1 MVYKI
6 LKFLNKEIS
15 GLHEAA
21 YLLGFFAIFSQLLAL
36 VRDRLFANYFGAGHA
51 LDLYYASFRIPDFI
65 FVTVASLVS
74 ISVLIPFLIEKV
86 SQSKEEAK
94 KFINSVFSAFF
105 FLILLSCVI
114 FFFLIPFLTA
124 RLFPGFSTAT
134 DQGQLVFMSRIL
146 LLSPILLGISSFLG
160 SITQMANRFF
170 IYALSPILYNVG
182 IIFGV
187 VFLSPLYGVTGLIWG
202 VIIGA
207 ILHVGIQVPFV
218 VRHGFLPKIIFKID
232 FSEIKK
238 VVMISL
244 PRALTISAPELA
256 RFVLI
261 AIASAMAVGSIS
273 VFSFASN
280 LQSVP
285 LSIIAVSY
293 SLAAFPILT
302 RHFVSGDRNKFVDQ
316 MISGC
321 RHVIFL
327 SMPVM
332 ILFMVLRAQIV
343 RTILGSGQ
351 FSWSDT
357 RLTAACLAIFAVSL
371 IPQSL
376 MLLFV
381 RAYYSSG
388 NTKTPLAVNVF
399 SSVFMVVS
407 GFLLT
412 YIFNTIPV
420 FQFFIES
427 LFKVV
432 DISGSVVLMMP
443 LAYSVG
449 SWIGFIIYWIL
460 FQKEFRTFSQP
471 VLSTAFQSFSA
482 SVIMGF
488 MAYKYLDIFDEI
500 FDINTFWGIFLQG
513 FFSGVIGLFCGIVLL
528 KLLKNKELEEMWRAL
543 HKKFWKAKVIGPDP
557 EVGQ

>member
-1 MVYKI
+1 MVNRI

-36 VRDRLFANYFGAGHA
+36 VRDRLFANYFGASHS

-65 FVTVASLVS
+65 FVTIASLVS
-74 ISVLIPFLIEKV
+74 ISVLIPFLIEKT
-86 SQSKEEAK
+86 SRNREEAK
-94 KFINSVFSAFF
+94 RFIDSVFSSFF
-105 FLILLSCVI
+105 FLIVVTCALA
-114 FFFLIPFLTA
+114 FFFMPILTEK
-124 RLFPGFSTAT
+124 LFPGFAVGESR
-134 DQGQLVFMSRIL
+134 DDLIKLSRIL
-146 LLSPILLGISSFLG
+146 LLSPILLGISNFLG

-182 IIFGV
+182 IIFGII
-187 VFLSPLYGVTGLIWG
+187 FLSPIYGVAGLVWG
-202 VIIGA
+202 VILGA
-207 ILHVGIQVPFV
+207 FLHLIIQVPFV
-218 VRHGFLPKIIFKID
+218 MLHGLFPKIKFRIY
-232 FSEIKK
+232 FSEIKN
-238 VVMISL
+238 VVLVSL
-244 PRALTISAPELA
+244 PRALTVSAPEVA
-256 RFVLI
+256 RFFLI
-261 AIASAMAVGSIS
+261 AIASAMTVGSIS

-302 RHFVSGDRNKFVDQ
+302 KHFVSGDKNKFVEQ
-316 MISGC
+316 MIAGC
-321 RHVIFL
+321 RHVMFL

-332 ILFMVLRAQIV
+332 MMFIVLRAQIV

-357 RLTAACLAIFAVSL
+357 RLTAACLAIFAISL

-376 MLLFV
+376 LLLFV

-388 NTKTPLAVNVF
+388 NTKTPLLVNIFSAGCMILGGFVF
-399 SSVFMVVS
+399 
-407 GFLLT
+407 T
-412 YIFNTIPV
+412 HIFNTIPV
-420 FQFFIES
+420 FQFFVES

-432 DISGSVVLMMP
+432 DLPGSAVLMMP
-443 LAYSVG
+443 VAYSFG
-449 SWIGFIIYWIL
+449 SWVGFIVYWIL
-460 FQKEFRTFSQP
+460 FEKEFRGFSQP

-482 SVIMGF
+482 SIIMGF
-488 MAYKYLDIFDEI
+488 VAYRYLDIFDDI
-500 FDINTFWGIFLQG
+500 LDINTFWGIFLQG
-513 FFSGVIGLFCGIVLL
+513 LFSGLIGIFCGVVLL
-528 KLLKNKELEEMWRAL
+528 KLLKNREIDEVWRAL

-557 EVGQ
+557 EVG